1 VELNHRVI
9 KYYLETKAICCHTHF
24 GPFLDSHQTLG
35 GGGDRYFFRFCL
47 EVFNAVL
54 IARTAINKYRIIHN
68 LHFLLKT
75 NLQK

>member
-1 VELNHRVI
+1 M
-9 KYYLETKAICCHTHF
+9 YYLETKAICCHTHF
-24 GPFLDSHQTLG
+24 GQFLCSHQTLG
-35 GGGDRYFFRFCL
+35 GGGDRYFCRFYV

-54 IARTAINKYRIIHN
+54 SARTAVNKDRIIHN